1 MGDDFSGSTIYTSV
15 TCLDLRVLGVFTR
28 SECRSRVFFLSL
40 LSGSKEGRVL
50 AVKWLF
56 EVCHAGV

>member
-1 MGDDFSGSTIYTSV
+1 MGDDFSGSTIYTFV

-40 LSGSKEGRVL
+40 LSGSKSGRVL
-50 AVKWLF
+50 ACQV
-56 EVCHAGV
+56 VG